1 MSALDSNLLGLVLLF
16 IGHLSN
22 LDLASSC
29 NNSVFWGSE
38 IPDNNLTI
46 DTTTDDDV
54 LFVRVELDASDFDRG
69 LQNVIIVDDV
79 RISEVYNQ
87 DVS

>member
-1 MSALDSNLLGLVLLF
+1 MSALDSNLLGIVLLF

-29 NNSVFWGSE
+29 YDSVLWSSE

-46 DTTTDDDV
+46 YTATDDNV
-54 LFVRVELDASDFDRG
+54 LFVRVELDASDFDGG
-69 LQNVIIVDDV
+69 LQNVIIVDDM